1 MSKYKHINTYEFVF
15 ILLFLTM
22 LLKTI
27 FFMFISLSLFAKDCP
42 KPTMPS
48 EDEWNNWLEE
58 IKIEAIEKSISKAT
72 VNKSLNNVKPQ
83 KKIILRDRCQP
94 ESTITLKEYLYYRVD
109 KARIVIGKNLL
120 KEEENILKKIGDHFN
135 TA

>member
-27 FFMFISLSLFAKDCP
+27 FFTFISLSLFAKDCS
-42 KPTMPS
+42 KPNMPS
-48 EDEWNNWLEE
+48 EDEWSNWLEA
-58 IKIEAIEKSISKAT
+58 IKIEAFEKGISKET
-72 VNKSLNNVKPQ
+72 INISLNNVKPQ

-94 ESTITLKEYLYYRVD
+94 ESTI
-109 KARIVIGKNLL
+109 
-120 KEEENILKKIGDHFN
+120 
-135 TA
+135 